1 MPAVSYS
8 DHDALGRA
16 DRDSRHWRRV
26 LAILTATLLLAAAG
40 LCSAA
45 PKDGQ
50 TFGDWAVRCE
60 KPKNAPKETCFIFQN
75 HVTKKD
81 HKPVLRIAVGYLP
94 TKNQPVAVITMPL
107 GIALPP
113 GVQIKVDNNEAVRVP
128 VERCE
133 PQGCRAG
140 VILGDKLLAQ
150 LKAGQK
156 AEITF
161 DDGARH
167 PITVPVSLKGF
178 TAGLSSLH

>member
-1 MPAVSYS
+1 M
-8 DHDALGRA
+8 
-16 DRDSRHWRRV
+16 
-26 LAILTATLLLAAAG
+26 LLAG
-40 LCSAA
+40 TGICSAA

-50 TFGDWAVRCE
+50 TYGDWAVRCE
-60 KPKNAPKETCFIFQN
+60 QPKNAAEKTCFIFQN
-75 HVTKKD
+75 HVTKQG
-81 HKPVLRIAVGYLP
+81 HKPVLRIAVGYIP
-94 TKNQPVAVITMPL
+94 KRDQPVAVITMPL
-107 GIALPP
+107 GISLPP
-113 GVQIKVDNNEAVRVP
+113 GVQIKVDDNEAVRVP

-150 LKAGQK
+150 MKAGK
-156 AEITF
+156 TADVTF